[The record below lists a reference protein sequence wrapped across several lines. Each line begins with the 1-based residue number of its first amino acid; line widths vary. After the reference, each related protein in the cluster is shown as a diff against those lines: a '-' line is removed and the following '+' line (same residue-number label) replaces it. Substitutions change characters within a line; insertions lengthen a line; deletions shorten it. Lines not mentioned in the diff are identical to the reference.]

1 MIREKLAPVK
11 NLSDWVVKKMAAR
24 ISAARGPIMGD
35 PCMTLKK
42 PDRRLVTLLT
52 TALMVILL
60 QKSGGRFPHRR

>member
-1 MIREKLAPVK
+1 
-11 NLSDWVVKKMAAR
+11 
-24 ISAARGPIMGD
+24 MGD

-60 QKSGGRFPHRR
+60 QKSGGRFPRRR